1 MSGMLELLKRFEK
14 EIFNTEDTDA
24 IIDIWQKVGFLDG
37 IEDETKKK
45 YVALALNRLASDI
58 LKGNIKYADYP
69 CENFDIVGFAFI
81 RRVIMDPNYKN
92 INDIDYDLLKKSLGE
107 ITVQEALDA
116 VCEYKEITGEN
127 FKNSKEDL
135 FKTFEPFAN
144 KEMSDVLNNFFL
156 MKHCDSAID
165 IEAELVSFATYYYVL
180 QVMRQDDKN
189 NK

>member
-1 MSGMLELLKRFEK
+1 MSGILELLKRLEK
-14 EIFNTEDTDA
+14 EILNIENTDA
-24 IIDIWQKVGFLDG
+24 IIDTWQKIGFLDG

-45 YVALALNRLASDI
+45 YVALALNELASDI

-116 VCEYKEITGEN
+116 ACEYKEITNEK
-127 FKNSKEDL
+127 FKTSKEEL
-135 FKTFEPFAN
+135 LKTFEPFAN

-156 MKHCDSAID
+156 MKHYDSAID
-165 IEAELVSFATYYYVL
+165 IEAELVVFATYWYVL
-180 QVMRQDDKN
+180 QIMKR
-189 NK
+189 NKKEV